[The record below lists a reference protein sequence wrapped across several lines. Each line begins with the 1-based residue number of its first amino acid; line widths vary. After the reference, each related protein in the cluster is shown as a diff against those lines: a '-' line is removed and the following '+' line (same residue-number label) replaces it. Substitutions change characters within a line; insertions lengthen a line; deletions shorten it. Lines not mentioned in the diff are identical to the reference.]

1 MMHDGARSRGGTMPT
16 ELLEKVDRLLDE
28 FMAEVDTISQDRYLQ
43 KGIARSQLPCDMLA
57 VVDKDN
63 LYVVAQLRSENRTST
78 YIYNPEASWSPQKVL
93 NSAQWE
99 FRFTDPF
106 LIRFP
111 ASLVAEKNERHET
124 LRKIA
129 SEHIDSEF
137 TRFMSL
143 LSLLRT
149 RPVFGPASG
158 ASSPEMAFLL
168 LPSPEGLDKNS
179 QAIIQAAEAEGLTIL
194 LAEDIRRGKSVVRGM
209 WTSINEARI
218 VIADLTGPDPSVM
231 YGLGIAHTVG
241 KKTILICPQ
250 GSEYLAGIPNTY
262 RIEYED
268 SDSGRMKLQQDLSE
282 KLKVLLEPMENN

>member
-1 MMHDGARSRGGTMPT
+1 MMHDGARSRSGSMPT
-16 ELLEKVDRLLDE
+16 ELQEEIDRMLDE
-28 FMAEVDTISQDRYLQ
+28 FMAEVEAISQDRHLQ
-43 KGIARSQLPCDMLA
+43 KGIVRSQLPCDMLA

-78 YIYNPEASWSPQKVL
+78 YIYNPEASWTPQKVL

-106 LIRFP
+106 LIQFP
-111 ASLVAEKNERHET
+111 ASLVAEKNERHEA

-129 SEHIDSEF
+129 SDHIDSEF
-137 TRFMSL
+137 NRFMGL

-149 RPVFGPASG
+149 RPIFGPAPG
-158 ASSPEMAFLL
+158 ASSPEMALLL
-168 LPSPEGLDKNS
+168 LPSPEEPDKNS
-179 QAIIQAAEAEGLTIL
+179 QAIIQAAEVEELMVV
-194 LAEDIRRGKSVVRGM
+194 LAEDIRRGKSAVKEM

-241 KKTILICPQ
+241 KETILICPQ
-250 GSEYLAGIPNTY
+250 GSEYLAGIPNTH

-268 SDSGRMKLQQDLSE
+268 SDDGRMRLQQALSE
-282 KLKVLLEPMENN
+282 MLKDLLGPMDN